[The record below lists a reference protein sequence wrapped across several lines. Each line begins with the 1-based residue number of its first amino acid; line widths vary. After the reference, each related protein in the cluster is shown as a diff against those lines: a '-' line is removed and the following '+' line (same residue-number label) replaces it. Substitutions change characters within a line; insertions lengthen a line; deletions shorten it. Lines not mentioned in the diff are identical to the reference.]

1 MLTML
6 RMGAEK
12 PRVVELLQPVGKRSG
27 HLCGQT
33 YLSDLDLDRC
43 VVLGGNESVSG
54 RALSG
59 DIDIHN
65 ISFVVLHLY

>member
-1 MLTML
+1 ML
-6 RMGAEK
+6 RINAAEIDLSCGADA
-12 PRVVELLQPVGKRSG
+12 VVGRLNG
-27 HLCGQT
+27 HHCRQT
-33 YLSDLDLDRC
+33 YLSDLDLDRS
-43 VVLGGNESVSG
+43 VVLGGNESVRG

>member
-1 MLTML
+1 ML
-6 RMGAEK
+6 RINAAEIDLSCGADA
-12 PRVVELLQPVGKRSG
+12 VVGRLNG
-27 HLCGQT
+27 HPCWQT
-33 YLSDLDLDRC
+33 YLSDLDLDRS
-43 VVLGGNESVSG
+43 VVLGGNESVRG

>member
-1 MLTML
+1 ML
-6 RMGAEK
+6 RINVAETNLSYVADAVLG
-12 PRVVELLQPVGKRSG
+12 RLNG
-27 HLCGQT
+27 HLCWQT
-33 YLSDLDLDRC
+33 YLSDLDLDRS
-43 VVLGGNESVSG
+43 VVLGGNESVRG

>member
-1 MLTML
+1 ML
-6 RMGAEK
+6 RINAAETDLSCEADA
-12 PRVVELLQPVGKRSG
+12 VVGRRNG

-33 YLSDLDLDRC
+33 YLSDLDLDRS
-43 VVLGGNESVSG
+43 VVLGGNESVRG

>member
-1 MLTML
+1 ML
-6 RMGAEK
+6 RKNVAECKMSSGANAAQG
-12 PRVVELLQPVGKRSG
+12 RWGG

-33 YLSDLDLDRC
+33 YLSDLDLDRS
-43 VVLGGNESVSG
+43 VVLGGNESVRG